1 MSDHDRLRVAHI
13 ELGEHLYG
21 GAQQVLYLLA
31 ALPQEEVNSLLIC
44 PRNAAVGQGAR
55 RLGIE
60 VEEIDYHGDLDWR
73 AVSRIRRI
81 LVRHRVGLVHVHSRR
96 GADIWGGL
104 AARKL
109 RLPCIL
115 SRRVDHHERRW
126 VVALKYRLYDHVIAI
141 SEGIRQVMISD
152 GVPAEAVTC
161 VRSAVDWE
169 RFQQPAD
176 RPALALR
183 YGLPDHAVV
192 IGIAAQLIPR
202 KGHDVLLD
210 AMTEL
215 VGRWPD
221 LHLLVMGKGPLESVL
236 REQIRDRDLEHHIH
250 CVGFL
255 ADLEA
260 VLPSLAF
267 LVHPARTEGLG
278 VALLQAASAG
288 VAVIASDAGGMP
300 EAVTD
305 GETGVLIPPGDAK
318 ALEMA
323 MEQLLSAPAQAAAF
337 GQAGR
342 ARMHREFSIPVMA
355 QGNWGVY
362 RRVINARRQTT

>member
-1 MSDHDRLRVAHI
+1 MSDHGRLRVAHI
-13 ELGEHLYG
+13 ELGKHLYG

-31 ALPQEEVNSLLIC
+31 ALPQEEVDSLLIC
-44 PRNAAVGQGAR
+44 PRGSAVGEGAR

-81 LVRHRVGLVHVHSRR
+81 LVRHRVGLVHLHSRR

-126 VVALKYRLYDHVIAI
+126 AVALKYRLYDHVIAI
-141 SEGIRQVMISD
+141 SAGIRHVMISD

-169 RFQQPAD
+169 RFQEPAD
-176 RPALALR
+176 RSALALR
-183 YGLPDHAVV
+183 FGLPDHAVV

-215 VGRWPD
+215 VVRWPD
-221 LHLLVMGKGPLESVL
+221 LHLLVMGKGPLESL
-236 REQIRDRDLEHHIH
+236 LKEQIRERDLEHHIH

-255 ADLEA
+255 SDLES
-260 VLPSLAF
+260 VLPGLAF

-278 VALLQAASAG
+278 VVLLQAASAG
-288 VAVIASDAGGMP
+288 IAVIASDTGGMP

-305 GETGVLIPPGDAK
+305 GETGVLTPPGDAK

-323 MEQLLSAPAQAAAF
+323 MEQLLSAPAQANAF
-337 GQAGR
+337 GQMGR
-342 ARMHREFSIPVMA
+342 ARMLREFSIPVMA
-355 QGNWGVY
+355 EGNLEVY
-362 RRVINARRQTT
+362 RAVMAARSAD